1 MPFSTKFTARFS
13 DVDPAGIIYFARLL
27 DFFHRALEIYFEEHL
42 GLSYAEMVQR
52 EKIGV
57 PVVRIEGDFTA
68 PVAFGESFLV
78 QVTPQKLGRS
88 SIAIEYHILK
98 QETLCAKFVIT
109 HVTTDLTH
117 FKPVPIP
124 DKLRQALVAGNR
136 EQGRSGSDSVP

>member
-1 MPFSTKFTARFS
+1 MTFSTTFTARFS

-42 GLSYAEMVQR
+42 QLSYAEMVQR

-78 QVTPQKLGRS
+78 QVTPKRLGRS
-88 SIAIEYHILK
+88 SIAIEYAIMK
-98 QETLCAKFVIT
+98 QETRCALFVIT

-117 FKPVPIP
+117 FRPVPIP
-124 DKLRQALVAGNR
+124 DTLRQAIEANR
-136 EQGRSGSDSVP
+136 EEARG